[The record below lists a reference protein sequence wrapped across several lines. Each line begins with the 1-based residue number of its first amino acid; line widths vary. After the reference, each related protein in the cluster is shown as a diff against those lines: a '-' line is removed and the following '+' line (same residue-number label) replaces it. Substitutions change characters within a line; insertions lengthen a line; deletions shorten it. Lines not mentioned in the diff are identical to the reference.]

1 MIIPNIFVTLPPH
14 KVSDMKNC
22 NKYGLTALVLTVL
35 IVAAC
40 GSKKESGKTENG
52 DLISM
57 EPILPGD
64 STIYGL
70 ACDGCN
76 DTILVFLPRQGGDPD
91 TFNILN
97 ASKNHQVFGR
107 PMIGDLVGVL
117 TNRENQKV
125 ADKVINIEQLKG
137 KWCYMVEPKLREI
150 AGMPQSRLH
159 GEQREE
165 MDSILRELL
174 QPHEFGVEIKG
185 DYTARP
191 IGMVRSMT
199 SDEESPVVYPP
210 LKRYREWRI
219 FNGRLILS
227 EAERDS
233 LGNTIVTNSDT
244 AQLVLLH
251 RDTLVLRFNEG
262 EQGYYRKADPL

>member
-1 MIIPNIFVTLPPH
+1 
-14 KVSDMKNC
+14 MKNC
-22 NKYGLTALVLTVL
+22 NKYGLMALMLTML

-40 GSKKESGKTENG
+40 GSKKDSGKTEEG
-52 DLISM
+52 DLISV
-57 EPILPGD
+57 EPSQPGD
-64 STIYGL
+64 STVYGL

-76 DTILVFLPRQGGDPD
+76 DTILVFLPRSGGDPD

-97 ASKNHQVFGR
+97 ASKQQQVMGH
-107 PMIGDLVGVL
+107 PMIGDLVAVL
-117 TNRENQKV
+117 TNRENPKV
-125 ADKVINIEQLKG
+125 ADMVINIEQLKG

-150 AGMPQSRLH
+150 AGMPLSRLQ
-159 GEQREE
+159 GEMREE
-165 MDSILRELL
+165 MDSMLRDLL
-174 QPHEFGVEIKG
+174 QPREFGVEIKS

-191 IGMVRSMT
+191 IGVIRSMT

-227 EAERDS
+227 EGARDS
-233 LGNTIVTNSDT
+233 LGNINVTNNDT

-251 RDTLVLRFNEG
+251 RDTLVLRFEEG
-262 EQGYYRKADPL
+262 VQGYYRKVDPL

>member
-1 MIIPNIFVTLPPH
+1 MAVVLAAL
-14 KVSDMKNC
+14 
-22 NKYGLTALVLTVL
+22 LTT
-35 IVAAC
+35 AC
-40 GSKKESGKTENG
+40 SSKTESRPTEET

-57 EPILPGD
+57 EPAMLGD
-64 STIYGL
+64 STVYGL

-150 AGMPQSRLH
+150 AGMPLSRLQ

-165 MDSILRELL
+165 MDSMLREML
-174 QPHEFGVEIKG
+174 QPREFGVEIKS

-191 IGMVRSMT
+191 IGMIRSMT

-227 EAERDS
+227 EGARDS
-233 LGNTIVTNSDT
+233 LGNITVTNTDT

-262 EQGYYRKADPL
+262 EQGYYRKVEGEK

>member
-1 MIIPNIFVTLPPH
+1 
-14 KVSDMKNC
+14 MKNC
-22 NKYGLTALVLTVL
+22 NKYGLMTLMLTML

-40 GSKKESGKTENG
+40 SSKKDSGKTEEG
-52 DLISM
+52 DLISV
-57 EPILPGD
+57 EPSQPGD
-64 STIYGL
+64 STVYGL

-97 ASKNHQVFGR
+97 ASKSRQVFGR
-107 PMIGDLVGVL
+107 PMIGDLVAVL
-117 TNRENQKV
+117 TNRENPKV
-125 ADKVINIEQLKG
+125 ADMVINIEQLKG

-150 AGMPQSRLH
+150 AGMPLSRLQ
-159 GEQREE
+159 GEMREE
-165 MDSILRELL
+165 MDSMLRDLL
-174 QPHEFGVEIKG
+174 QPREFGVEIKS

-191 IGMVRSMT
+191 IGVIRSMT

-227 EAERDS
+227 EGARDS
-233 LGNTIVTNSDT
+233 LGNINVTNNDT

-262 EQGYYRKADPL
+262 EQGYYRKVEGEK

>member
-1 MIIPNIFVTLPPH
+1 MAV
-14 KVSDMKNC
+14 V
-22 NKYGLTALVLTVL
+22 
-35 IVAAC
+35 VAALLTTAC
-40 GSKKESGKTENG
+40 SSKTESRPTEET

-57 EPILPGD
+57 EPAMPGD
-64 STIYGL
+64 STVYGL

-150 AGMPQSRLH
+150 AGMPLSRLQ

-165 MDSILRELL
+165 MDSMLREML
-174 QPHEFGVEIKG
+174 QPREFGFEIKS

-191 IGMVRSMT
+191 IGMIRSMT

-219 FNGRLILS
+219 FNGRFILS
-227 EAERDS
+227 EGARDS
-233 LGNTIVTNSDT
+233 LGNITVTNTDT

-262 EQGYYRKADPL
+262 EQGYYRKVEGEK

>member
-1 MIIPNIFVTLPPH
+1 
-14 KVSDMKNC
+14 MKIHDR
-22 NKYGLTALVLTVL
+22 LAAMAVV
-35 IVAAC
+35 VAALLTTAC
-40 GSKKESGKTENG
+40 SSKTESRPTEET

-57 EPILPGD
+57 EPAMPGD
-64 STIYGL
+64 STVYGL

-150 AGMPQSRLH
+150 AGMPLSRLQ

-165 MDSILRELL
+165 MDSMLREML
-174 QPHEFGVEIKG
+174 QPREFGVEIKS

-191 IGMVRSMT
+191 IGMIRSMT

-227 EAERDS
+227 EGARDS
-233 LGNTIVTNSDT
+233 LGNITVTNTDT

-262 EQGYYRKADPL
+262 EQGYYRKVEGEE

>member
-1 MIIPNIFVTLPPH
+1 
-14 KVSDMKNC
+14 MKNC
-22 NKYGLTALVLTVL
+22 DKYGLMALMLTML

-40 GSKKESGKTENG
+40 SSKKDSGKTEEG
-52 DLISM
+52 DLISV
-57 EPILPGD
+57 EPSQPGD
-64 STIYGL
+64 STVYGL

-97 ASKNHQVFGR
+97 ASKSRQVFGR
-107 PMIGDLVGVL
+107 PMIGDLVAVL
-117 TNRENQKV
+117 TNRENPKV
-125 ADKVINIEQLKG
+125 ADMVINIEQLKG

-150 AGMPQSRLH
+150 AGMPLSRLQ
-159 GEQREE
+159 GEMREE
-165 MDSILRELL
+165 MDSMLRDLL
-174 QPHEFGVEIKG
+174 QPREFGVEIKS

-191 IGMVRSMT
+191 IGVIRSMT

-227 EAERDS
+227 EGARDS
-233 LGNTIVTNSDT
+233 LGNINVTNNDT

-262 EQGYYRKADPL
+262 EQGYYRKVEGEK

>member
-1 MIIPNIFVTLPPH
+1 MAL
-14 KVSDMKNC
+14 M
-22 NKYGLTALVLTVL
+22 LTML

-40 GSKKESGKTENG
+40 SSKKDSGKTEEG
-52 DLISM
+52 DLISV
-57 EPILPGD
+57 EPSQPGD
-64 STIYGL
+64 STVYGL

-97 ASKNHQVFGR
+97 ASKSRQVFGR
-107 PMIGDLVGVL
+107 PMIGDLVAVL
-117 TNRENQKV
+117 TNRENPKV
-125 ADKVINIEQLKG
+125 ADMVINIEQLKG

-150 AGMPQSRLH
+150 AGMPLSRLQ

-165 MDSILRELL
+165 MDSMLREML
-174 QPHEFGVEIKG
+174 QPREFGVEIKS

-191 IGMVRSMT
+191 IGMIRSMT

-227 EAERDS
+227 EGARDS
-233 LGNTIVTNSDT
+233 LGNITVTNTDT

-262 EQGYYRKADPL
+262 EQGYYRKVEGEK

>member
-1 MIIPNIFVTLPPH
+1 
-14 KVSDMKNC
+14 MKNC
-22 NKYGLTALVLTVL
+22 NKYGLMALMLTML

-40 GSKKESGKTENG
+40 GSKKDSGKTEEG
-52 DLISM
+52 DLISV
-57 EPILPGD
+57 EPSQPGD
-64 STIYGL
+64 STVYGL

-91 TFNILN
+91 SFNILN
-97 ASKNHQVFGR
+97 ASKSRQVFGR
-107 PMIGDLVGVL
+107 PMIGDLVAVL
-117 TNRENQKV
+117 TNRENPKV
-125 ADKVINIEQLKG
+125 ADMVINIEQLKG

-150 AGMPQSRLH
+150 AGMPLSRLQ
-159 GEQREE
+159 GEMREE
-165 MDSILRELL
+165 MDSMLRDLL
-174 QPHEFGVEIKG
+174 QPREFGVEIKS

-191 IGMVRSMT
+191 IGVIRSMT

-227 EAERDS
+227 EGARDS
-233 LGNTIVTNSDT
+233 LGNINVTNNDT

-251 RDTLVLRFNEG
+251 RDTLVLRFEEG
-262 EQGYYRKADPL
+262 VQGYYRKVEGEK

>member
-1 MIIPNIFVTLPPH
+1 
-14 KVSDMKNC
+14 MKNC
-22 NKYGLTALVLTVL
+22 NKYGLMALMLTML

-40 GSKKESGKTENG
+40 SSKKDSGKTEEG
-52 DLISM
+52 DLISV
-57 EPILPGD
+57 EPSQPGD
-64 STIYGL
+64 STVYGL

-97 ASKNHQVFGR
+97 ASKSRQVFGR
-107 PMIGDLVGVL
+107 PMIGDLVAVL
-117 TNRENQKV
+117 TNRENPKV
-125 ADKVINIEQLKG
+125 ADMVINIEQLKG

-150 AGMPQSRLH
+150 AGMPLSRLQ
-159 GEQREE
+159 GEMREE
-165 MDSILRELL
+165 MDSMLRDLL
-174 QPHEFGVEIKG
+174 QPREFGVEIKS

-191 IGMVRSMT
+191 IGVIRSMT

-227 EAERDS
+227 EGARDS
-233 LGNTIVTNSDT
+233 LGNINVTNNDT
-244 AQLVLLH
+244 AQLILLH

-262 EQGYYRKADPL
+262 EQGYYRKVEGEK

>member
-1 MIIPNIFVTLPPH
+1 
-14 KVSDMKNC
+14 MKNC
-22 NKYGLTALVLTVL
+22 NKYGLMALMLTML

-40 GSKKESGKTENG
+40 SSKKDSGKTEEG
-52 DLISM
+52 DLISV
-57 EPILPGD
+57 EPSQPGD
-64 STIYGL
+64 STVYGL

-97 ASKNHQVFGR
+97 ASKSRQVFGR
-107 PMIGDLVGVL
+107 PMIGDLVAVL
-117 TNRENQKV
+117 TNRENPKV
-125 ADKVINIEQLKG
+125 ADMVINIEQLKG

-150 AGMPQSRLH
+150 AGMPLSRLQ

-165 MDSILRELL
+165 MDSMLREML
-174 QPHEFGVEIKG
+174 QPREFGVEIKS

-191 IGMVRSMT
+191 IGMIRSMT

-227 EAERDS
+227 EGARDS
-233 LGNTIVTNSDT
+233 LGNITVTNTDT

-262 EQGYYRKADPL
+262 EQGYYRKVEGEK

>member
-1 MIIPNIFVTLPPH
+1 
-14 KVSDMKNC
+14 MKNC
-22 NKYGLTALVLTVL
+22 NKYGLMALMLTML

-40 GSKKESGKTENG
+40 GSKKDSGKTEEG
-52 DLISM
+52 DLISV
-57 EPILPGD
+57 EPSQPGD
-64 STIYGL
+64 STVYGL

-97 ASKNHQVFGR
+97 ASKSRQVFGR
-107 PMIGDLVGVL
+107 PMIGDLVAVL
-117 TNRENQKV
+117 TNRENPKV
-125 ADKVINIEQLKG
+125 ADMVINIEQLKG

-150 AGMPQSRLH
+150 AGMPLSRLQ
-159 GEQREE
+159 GEMREE
-165 MDSILRELL
+165 MDSMLRDLL
-174 QPHEFGVEIKG
+174 QPREFGVEIKS

-191 IGMVRSMT
+191 IGVIRSMT

-227 EAERDS
+227 EGARDS
-233 LGNTIVTNSDT
+233 LGNINVTNNDT

-251 RDTLVLRFNEG
+251 RDTLVLRFEEG
-262 EQGYYRKADPL
+262 VQGYYRKVDPL

>member
-1 MIIPNIFVTLPPH
+1 MAL
-14 KVSDMKNC
+14 M
-22 NKYGLTALVLTVL
+22 LTML

-40 GSKKESGKTENG
+40 SSKKDSGKTEEG
-52 DLISM
+52 DLISV
-57 EPILPGD
+57 EPSQPGD
-64 STIYGL
+64 STVYGL

-97 ASKNHQVFGR
+97 ASKSRQVFGR
-107 PMIGDLVGVL
+107 PMIGDLVAVL
-117 TNRENQKV
+117 TNRENPKV
-125 ADKVINIEQLKG
+125 ADMVINIEQLKG

-150 AGMPQSRLH
+150 AGMPLSRLQ

-165 MDSILRELL
+165 MDSMLREML
-174 QPHEFGVEIKG
+174 QPREFGVEIKS

-191 IGMVRSMT
+191 IGMIRSMT

-227 EAERDS
+227 EGARDS
-233 LGNTIVTNSDT
+233 LGNITVTNTDT

-251 RDTLVLRFNEG
+251 RDTLVLRFEEG
-262 EQGYYRKADPL
+262 VQGYYRKVDPL

>member
-1 MIIPNIFVTLPPH
+1 
-14 KVSDMKNC
+14 MKNC
-22 NKYGLTALVLTVL
+22 NKYGLMALMLTML

-40 GSKKESGKTENG
+40 SSKKDSGKTEEG
-52 DLISM
+52 DLISV
-57 EPILPGD
+57 EPSQPGD
-64 STIYGL
+64 STVYGL

-125 ADKVINIEQLKG
+125 ADMVINIEQLKG

-150 AGMPQSRLH
+150 AGMPLSRLQ
-159 GEQREE
+159 GEMREE
-165 MDSILRELL
+165 MDSMLRDLL
-174 QPHEFGVEIKG
+174 QPREFGIEIKS

-191 IGMVRSMT
+191 IGMIRSMT

-227 EAERDS
+227 EGARDS
-233 LGNTIVTNSDT
+233 LGNITVTNTDT

-262 EQGYYRKADPL
+262 EQGYYRKVESEK

>member
-1 MIIPNIFVTLPPH
+1 MNIHDRLAAMAV
-14 KVSDMKNC
+14 V
-22 NKYGLTALVLTVL
+22 
-35 IVAAC
+35 VAALLTTAC
-40 GSKKESGKTENG
+40 SSKTESCPTEET

-57 EPILPGD
+57 VPAMPGD
-64 STIYGL
+64 STVYGL

-150 AGMPQSRLH
+150 AGMPLSRLQ

-165 MDSILRELL
+165 MDSMLREML
-174 QPHEFGVEIKG
+174 QPREFGVEIKS

-191 IGMVRSMT
+191 IGMIRSMT

-227 EAERDS
+227 EGARDS
-233 LGNTIVTNSDT
+233 LGNITGTNTDT

-262 EQGYYRKADPL
+262 EQGYYRKVEGEK

>member
-1 MIIPNIFVTLPPH
+1 
-14 KVSDMKNC
+14 MKNC
-22 NKYGLTALVLTVL
+22 NKYGLMALMLTML

-40 GSKKESGKTENG
+40 SSKKDSGKTEEG
-52 DLISM
+52 DLISV
-57 EPILPGD
+57 EPSQPGD
-64 STIYGL
+64 STVYGL

-97 ASKNHQVFGR
+97 ASKSRQVFGR
-107 PMIGDLVGVL
+107 PMIGDLVAVL
-117 TNRENQKV
+117 TNRENPKV
-125 ADKVINIEQLKG
+125 ADMVINIEQLKG

-150 AGMPQSRLH
+150 AGMPLSRLQ

-165 MDSILRELL
+165 MDSMLREML
-174 QPHEFGVEIKG
+174 QPREFGVEIKS

-191 IGMVRSMT
+191 IGMIRSMT

-227 EAERDS
+227 EGARDS
-233 LGNTIVTNSDT
+233 LGNITVTNTDT

-251 RDTLVLRFNEG
+251 RDTLVLRFEEG
-262 EQGYYRKADPL
+262 VQGYYRKVDPL

>member
-1 MIIPNIFVTLPPH
+1 
-14 KVSDMKNC
+14 MKIHDR
-22 NKYGLTALVLTVL
+22 LAAMAVV
-35 IVAAC
+35 VAALLTTAC
-40 GSKKESGKTENG
+40 SSKTESRPTEKT

-57 EPILPGD
+57 EPAMPGD
-64 STIYGL
+64 STVYGL

-150 AGMPQSRLH
+150 AGMPLSRLQ

-165 MDSILRELL
+165 MDSMLREML
-174 QPHEFGVEIKG
+174 QPREFGFEIKS

-191 IGMVRSMT
+191 IGMIRSMT

-227 EAERDS
+227 EGARDS
-233 LGNTIVTNSDT
+233 LGNITVTNTDT

-262 EQGYYRKADPL
+262 EQGYYRKVEGEK

>member
-1 MIIPNIFVTLPPH
+1 M
-14 KVSDMKNC
+14 
-22 NKYGLTALVLTVL
+22 
-35 IVAAC
+35 
-40 GSKKESGKTENG
+40 
-52 DLISM
+52 
-57 EPILPGD
+57 PGD
-64 STIYGL
+64 STVYGL

-150 AGMPQSRLH
+150 AGMPLSRLQ

-165 MDSILRELL
+165 MDSMLREML
-174 QPHEFGVEIKG
+174 QPREFGFEIKS

-191 IGMVRSMT
+191 IGMIRSMT

-227 EAERDS
+227 EGARDS
-233 LGNTIVTNSDT
+233 LGNITVTNTDT

-262 EQGYYRKADPL
+262 EQGYYRKVEGEK

>member
-1 MIIPNIFVTLPPH
+1 
-14 KVSDMKNC
+14 MKNC
-22 NKYGLTALVLTVL
+22 NKYGLMALVLTML

-40 GSKKESGKTENG
+40 GSKKDSGKTEDG
-52 DLISM
+52 DLISL
-57 EPILPGD
+57 EPSQPGD
-64 STIYGL
+64 STVYGL

-97 ASKNHQVFGR
+97 ASKEHQVFGR
-107 PMIGDLVGVL
+107 PMIGDLVAVL
-117 TNRENQKV
+117 TSHENPKV
-125 ADKVINIEQLKG
+125 ADMVINIEQLKG

-150 AGMPQSRLH
+150 AGMPLSRLQ
-159 GEQREE
+159 GEHREE

-174 QPHEFGVEIKG
+174 QPREFGVEFKS

-191 IGMVRSMT
+191 IGMIRSMT

-227 EAERDS
+227 EGERDS
-233 LGNTIVTNSDT
+233 LGNINVTNNDT

-251 RDTLVLRFNEG
+251 RDTLVLRFDEG
-262 EQGYYRKADPL
+262 EQGYYRKVDPL